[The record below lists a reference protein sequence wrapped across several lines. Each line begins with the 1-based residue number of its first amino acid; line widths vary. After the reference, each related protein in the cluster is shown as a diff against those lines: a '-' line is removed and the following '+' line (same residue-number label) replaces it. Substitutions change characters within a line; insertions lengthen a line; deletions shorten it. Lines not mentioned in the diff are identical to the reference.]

1 MAATYLTVGS
11 RFRPYSFEEYV
22 QPLNMYKEE
31 YQRQEDLYNTYAET
45 AGLIGADLNPAL
57 DRDVLDNTYNPYMQA
72 LSSGADTLATEGL
85 TPGGRKQLQE
95 LRRRFGREITPIKV
109 ASEARA
115 KARENWDKM
124 LAADKTLM
132 TNANP
137 YYKGVSA
144 YMNGASPDTT
154 YVSGNEL
161 YSRGQNLAE
170 AFSKTMREVP
180 EDERLALQGQYFRIV
195 NQYGAN
201 SAEADA
207 FMQGTIDRIPA
218 LAKQVDGILANSGID
233 AEGFTPADKER
244 ARQYIIEGMKA
255 GLSGETKVDYL
266 QNRWWDLA
274 AKASFKKPE
283 SPEEPFGV
291 MTITGGIDSNSNPD
305 LDRRYSILEQLSYDN
320 NGGYNTPELLAI
332 KDRIKNNPAKDLIL
346 KDLNIIQQVE
356 GEIGT
361 PQEAEG
367 YSPGLASVLANPDF
381 VKRDSNGTEVSRMSY
396 DEAKKVLGNRFSEY
410 ENAKK
415 RQRHESSA
423 FKNSVEQSHYMTNQS
438 DYRALVD
445 AQNTIDELVRIG
457 KLISSDNASDVELK
471 SNIKRYLDYE
481 RAASA
486 LESRTIVPQ
495 FKNPSEESAYVNNL
509 LNAAIGSLKNHQYSS
524 VEVVDDKGNTRAI
537 TGKEAEKLLPL
548 LQDSSKFAVTG
559 NLNPMSKK
567 GNRNSGLEV
576 TFTGDNNNAPAT
588 FIIHEDSLDA
598 ALRHTNR
605 IYDHLTDF
613 SINKIRNPQVISGA
627 QYNSPDLIY
636 NIKWSEERDGV
647 RTATV
652 KDRETGEVYN
662 YVAFVDRGSNGAPV
676 QKVVRTTID
685 DVAYGRGYLSGDI
698 LQNNI
703 IRILNNLRVK

>member
-1 MAATYLTVGS
+1 MAATYLTIDTVYK
-11 RFRPYSFEEYV
+11 PYTYEQYLAPLLALEAQHRELEDAYDEYSNNV
-22 QPLNMYKEE
+22 DNIASYLDPVKDRELIDNYIDP
-31 YQRQEDLYNTYAET
+31 YRRDLQKSVDNLVTT
-45 AGLIGADLNPAL
+45 G
-57 DRDVLDNTYNPYMQA
+57 VLSPGNREA
-72 LSSGADTLATEGL
+72 LS
-85 TPGGRKQLQE
+85 RV
-95 LRRRFGREITPIKV
+95 RRRYGRDINPINNAIT
-109 ASEARA
+109 ARA
-115 KARENWDKM
+115 
-124 LAADKTLM
+124 AAQKLYDEMYSKNPTLM
-132 TNANP
+132 TNHNP
-137 YYKGVSA
+137 YYEGVSA
-144 YMNGASPDTT
+144 YMNGRSPKTI

-161 YSRGQNLAE
+161 FSRGQALSKALSNVLRKVPSGENLALG
-170 AFSKTMREVP
+170 
-180 EDERLALQGQYFRIV
+180 DQYFRIA
-195 NQYGAN
+195 QETGFN
-201 SAEADA
+201 SDEMKD
-207 FMQGTIDRIPA
+207 FLNIVVKTNPELERQIKKIMQS
-218 LAKQVDGILANSGID
+218 SGIYS
-233 AEGFTPADKER
+233 EGFTEADINR
-244 ARQYIIEGMKA
+244 AEQYIIEGMA
-255 GLSGETKVDYL
+255 SGMSGETKVDYL
-266 QNRWWDLA
+266 QNRAWDLA
-274 AKASFKKPE
+274 AKAYSEKL
-283 SPEEPFGV
+283 EEPYGV

-305 LDRRYSILEQLSYDN
+305 LDRRYSILEQLSYNN
-320 NGGYNTPELLAI
+320 NGGYNTPELLDI

-346 KDLNIIQQVE
+346 KDLSIIEQVE

-361 PQEAEG
+361 PQEAKG
-367 YSPGLASVLANPDF
+367 YSSGLASFLANPDF
-381 VKRDSNGTEVSRMSY
+381 VKRDSNGAEVSRMSY
-396 DEAKKVLGNRFSEY
+396 DEAKKALGNRFSEY

-423 FKNSVEQSHYMTNQS
+423 FKDSVEQSYYMTNQS

-445 AQNTIDELVRIG
+445 AQNTIDELVGIG

-481 RAASA
+481 RVASS

-509 LNAAIGSLKNHQYSS
+509 LNAAIGSLKNHQYSA
-524 VEVVDDKGNTRAI
+524 VEIVDDKGNTRAI

-548 LQDSSKFAVTG
+548 LQDSSKFAITG

-567 GNRNSGLEV
+567 ENRNSGLEV
-576 TFTGDNNNAPAT
+576 TFTGDSSNAPTT

-636 NIKWSEERDGV
+636 NIKWSEEKDGV

-662 YVAFVDRGSNGAPV
+662 YVAFVDKGSNGAPV

>member
-1 MAATYLTVGS
+1 MAATYLTIGS
-11 RFRPYSFEEYV
+11 KFQPFSFAEMV
-22 QPLNMYKEE
+22 KPLQMYGQE

-45 AGLIGADLNPAL
+45 AGLIGADLNPEL
-57 DRDVLDNTYNPYMQA
+57 DNDILTNTYNPYMQA
-72 LSSGADTLATEGL
+72 LNAGADTLATEGL
-85 TPGGRKQLQE
+85 TPGGRRQLQE

-124 LAADKTLM
+124 LAQDKTLM

-137 YYKGVSA
+137 YYKGISA

-161 YSRGQNLAE
+161 YSRGQAM
-170 AFSKTMREVP
+170 SKALSNVLRKVP
-180 EDERLALQGQYFRIV
+180 SGEDLALGDQYFRIA
-195 NQYGAN
+195 QEKGFN
-201 SAEADA
+201 SDEMKD
-207 FMQGTIDRIPA
+207 FLDRVVKTNPELESQIN
-218 LAKQVDGILANSGID
+218 KIIQSSGIYN
-233 AEGFTPADKER
+233 EGFTEADINR
-244 ARQYIIEGMKA
+244 AKQYIIEGMVS
-255 GLSGETKVDYL
+255 GMSGETKVDYL

-274 AKASFKKPE
+274 AKASFEKPE

-320 NGGYNTPELLAI
+320 NGGYTTPELLAI
-332 KDRIKNNPAKDLIL
+332 KDRIKNNPVKDLLL
-346 KDLNIIQQVE
+346 KDLNIIEQVE

-381 VKRDSNGTEVSRMSY
+381 VKRDSNGVEVSRMSY
-396 DEAKKVLGNRFSEY
+396 DEAKKALGDRFFEY

-481 RAASA
+481 RAVSS

-509 LNAAIGSLKNHQYSS
+509 LNAAIGSLKNHQYSA

-576 TFTGDNNNAPAT
+576 TFTGDNSNAPAT

-662 YVAFVDRGSNGAPV
+662 YVAFVDKGSNGAPV
-676 QKVVRTTID
+676 QKVIRTTID

-703 IRILNNLRVK
+703 IGILNNLRVK